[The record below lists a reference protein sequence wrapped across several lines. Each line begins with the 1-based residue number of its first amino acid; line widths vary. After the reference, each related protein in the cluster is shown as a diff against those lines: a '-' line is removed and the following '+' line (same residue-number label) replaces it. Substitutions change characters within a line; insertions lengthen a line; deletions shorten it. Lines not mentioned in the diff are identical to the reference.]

1 MRSSGCCALPQASPG
16 PPTIRGP
23 NGRIT
28 RVRYVLPRHKA
39 ATWVGPGHGR
49 KSTPPGA
56 NGVIELTPSAGRMPV
71 RRSSQTSALAA
82 TAQGGRGQGWPCR
95 RNVSSTA
102 WPISC
107 RRRGSTG
114 IATTGCLRRIT
125 SSGGPSRRWRSGGD
139 WLVFRRNRCLSPAA
153 GKGRETQGNRDR
165 HRLLRSRSQSLARHL
180 ADCLGETPGPGGRGV
195 SARVSSVRR
204 RHPADRVH
212 YRPRAHP
219 CDGRRQ
225 ESAPFE
231 PEVRKRAMA
240 TMALPA

>member
-1 MRSSGCCALPQASPG
+1 LMRSSGCCALPQASPG

-153 GKGRETQGNRDR
+153 GPAAGKGRETQGNRDR

-180 ADCLGETPGPGGRGV
+180 ADCLGETPGPGG
-195 SARVSSVRR
+195 
-204 RHPADRVH
+204 
-212 YRPRAHP
+212 
-219 CDGRRQ
+219 
-225 ESAPFE
+225 
-231 PEVRKRAMA
+231 
-240 TMALPA
+240 